1 MINTK
6 ISTPSHPIRA
16 WSLEERVETEVMDLL
31 FHKSLNHMNVMD
43 LWEAS
48 LIYHPALKPMKYE
61 VVFTKTQD
69 SGYRLMRLKIGPDFK
84 DYVSKRGYLLSA
96 VMSTIKCFL
105 VPNAPITPPP
115 KNPMLESHK
124 NIDIT
129 EPDPEEVCS
138 QAAKATYI
146 APPKISR
153 LAHSILGITPLQAL
167 NLPSHALTPK
177 QLPDVTPLK
186 STRQQQLQQLL
197 VQQSAQRAAFDHAD
211 DDVTDYLSLDKAAL
225 AAAAQAAQAAPT
237 EAVPALANQAK
248 KEEADRQK
256 QIKQREARKTAE
268 ANRRARI
275 TLLKKQRQQ
284 MEEEMQ
290 SLAEAEAAE
299 AEAEDTST
307 TQ

>member
-225 AAAAQAAQAAPT
+225 AAAAQAAPT

-290 SLAEAEAAE
+290 SRAEAEAAE